1 MKDKTIA
8 LRIKNMPIINK
19 MNKIGD
25 SYHGSSYVTCSLS
38 LSLSALFLLINS
50 SIFILHHFHTLI
62 LFVSHLVYI
71 LLDAVTRWHASSY
84 HCPRGH
90 DGLQVSSSTPGGR
103 SPRTRCTPPSRPRSP
118 PGSSPCCRGPPAP
131 LQRTRLTFTT
141 LVMGT
146 ERISL
151 NDSIC
156 IKIAGLHC
164 KNKIHFGPTQV

>member
-25 SYHGSSYVTCSLS
+25 SYHGSSSVTCSLS
-38 LSLSALFLLINS
+38 LCIFLLINS
-50 SIFILHHFHTLI
+50 STFILHHFQTLI

-71 LLDAVTRWHASSY
+71 LLDAVTRWRVSSY
-84 HCPRGH
+84 HCPM
-90 DGLQVSSSTPGGR
+90 VSSSTPGGR
-103 SPRTRCTPPSRPRSP
+103 SPMTRCTRPSRPQSP

-131 LQRTRLTFTT
+131 LQHTRLTFTT
-141 LVMGT
+141 IVMGT
-146 ERISL
+146 ERILL

-164 KNKIHFGPTQV
+164 KNEIHFGPTPV

>member
-38 LSLSALFLLINS
+38 AFFLLINS
-50 SIFILHHFHTLI
+50 YWFILHHFQTLI

-71 LLDAVTRWHASSY
+71 LLDAVTRWRVSSY
-84 HCPRGH
+84 HCPHGQDGH
-90 DGLQVSSSTPGGR
+90 QVSSSTPGGR
-103 SPRTRCTPPSRPRSP
+103 SPRTRCTPPSHPQSP

-131 LQRTRLTFTT
+131 LQHTRLTFTT
-141 LVMGT
+141 IVMGT
-146 ERISL
+146 ERILL

-164 KNKIHFGPTQV
+164 KNEIHFGPTPV